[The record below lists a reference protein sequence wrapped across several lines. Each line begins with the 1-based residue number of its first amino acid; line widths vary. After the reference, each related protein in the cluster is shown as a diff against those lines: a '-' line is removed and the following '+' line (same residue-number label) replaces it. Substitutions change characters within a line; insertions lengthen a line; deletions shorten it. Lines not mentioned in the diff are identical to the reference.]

1 MGIVTRA
8 TAALQAILAGETG
21 LSWALSDAE
30 PVIANTSAAE
40 IRVENVSLDV
50 AEKSLV
56 RYPAI
61 LVYCERLTN
70 TLKEKFSVVSGTLS
84 LAVEIRASGN
94 SIAAVSEQS
103 TAYAEAVM
111 KVLDCHLGQWADGV
125 QYCGGYEVCFQQ
137 MKRGGTQ
144 LIQVT
149 RITVP
154 VQISQR

>member
-8 TAALQAILAGETG
+8 TAALHSILAGETG
-21 LSWALSDAE
+21 LTWALSDTE
-30 PVIANTSAAE
+30 PVISNTSGAE

-61 LVYCERLTN
+61 LVYCEKLTN

-84 LAVEIRASGN
+84 LAIEIRASGN

-103 TAYAEAVM
+103 SAYAEAVM
-111 KVLDCHLGQWADGV
+111 KVLDCHFGQWADGV
-125 QYCGGYEVCFQQ
+125 QYCGGYEVGFQQ